1 MNFSAASGKWEASA
15 AFPDAARGFWASS
28 WRARASTIFCTRRST
43 RLSRKSITR
52 RMEYLTFIRDMLK
65 IALREL
71 CLDLGYE
78 IEFD

>member
-1 MNFSAASGKWEASA
+1 MSKESMEEA
-15 AFPDAARGFWASS
+15 
-28 WRARASTIFCTRRST
+28 
-43 RLSRKSITR
+43 
-52 RMEYLTFIRDMLK
+52 RMEYLTLVHDMLK

>member
-1 MNFSAASGKWEASA
+1 MGLVLACQGIDNLLHKKKYQALKEEYYHKVRENRQAIEACMSAEGIDK
-15 AFPDAARGFWASS
+15 
-28 WRARASTIFCTRRST
+28 TR
-43 RLSRKSITR
+43 K
-52 RMEYLTFIRDMLK
+52 EYLTFIRDMLK

>member
-1 MNFSAASGKWEASA
+1 MSAEGIDK
-15 AFPDAARGFWASS
+15 
-28 WRARASTIFCTRRST
+28 T
-43 RLSRKSITR
+43 

>member
-1 MNFSAASGKWEASA
+1 MGLVLACQGIDNLLHKKKYQALKEEYYHKVREKRQAIEALMNGEGMEEA
-15 AFPDAARGFWASS
+15 
-28 WRARASTIFCTRRST
+28 
-43 RLSRKSITR
+43 
-52 RMEYLTFIRDMLK
+52 RMEYLTLVRDMLK

>member
-1 MNFSAASGKWEASA
+1 MGLVLACQGIDNWLHKKQYQALKEEYYQKVREKKQAIGEAM
-15 AFPDAARGFWASS
+15 
-28 WRARASTIFCTRRST
+28 STESMEEA
-43 RLSRKSITR
+43 
-52 RMEYLTFIRDMLK
+52 RMEYLTLVHDMLK

>member
-1 MNFSAASGKWEASA
+1 MGLVLACQGIDNLLHKKKYQALKEEYYQKVRENRQAIEACMSAEGIDK
-15 AFPDAARGFWASS
+15 
-28 WRARASTIFCTRRST
+28 T
-43 RLSRKSITR
+43 

-71 CLDLGYE
+71 SLDLGYE